1 MNSSIAIDGPAGSGK
16 STITQ
21 LVSQKLG
28 LFHVDSGAFYRTLTY
43 YLIKQ
48 GIDFNDEHKVSEAIK
63 GDILEVI
70 PGDGVF
76 KILLNGSDV
85 SDRIRTREIT
95 KAVSPV
101 SAIGCVRD
109 KVNKIFRRLS
119 REYNIIME
127 GRDIGTVVLPDAQH
141 KFYLNASVDERA
153 KRRRLELLEK
163 GEEHTFEE
171 IKIDIQNRDYY
182 DSTRKI
188 APLRKSEDAEEIDTT
203 SMSIEEV
210 VEEIVRNIKNREL

>member
-16 STITQ
+16 STITE
-21 LVSQKLG
+21 LVSRRLG
-28 LFHVDSGAFYRTLTY
+28 LFHVDSGAFYRTITY
-43 YLIKQ
+43 YLIEQ
-48 GIDFNDEHKVSEAIK
+48 GIDFNDEIKVLNAINC
-63 GDILEVI
+63 DLLEVI

-76 KILLNGSDV
+76 KILLNGKDV
-85 SDRIRTREIT
+85 SDKIRTREIT

-119 REYNIIME
+119 SEYNIIME
-127 GRDIGTVVLPDAQH
+127 GRDIGTIVLPNAEH

-163 GEEHTFEE
+163 GEEFTFEE
-171 IKIDIQNRDYY
+171 IRLDIQNRDHY

-188 APLRKSEDAEEIDTT
+188 APLKKAADADEIDTT
-203 SMSIEEV
+203 SMSVEEV
-210 VEEIVRNIKNREL
+210 VEDIVGRIKKSE